1 MTLRIHLK
9 TYYGEKRLAPSKVA
23 ELNALARGAEGPL
36 WGLITLAASCL
47 IATALLLSLFS
58 GPDPGRHVARE
69 IALNHA
75 KAFSPEF
82 QTGSYETLRG
92 RMKKLD
98 FELSKP
104 GRFVDAE
111 MTLLGARYCSL
122 QGSVAAQLKLRDEA
136 GRICTLYEVR
146 GDVPAFDYVG
156 EEMHALSSLSI
167 RLWREG
173 NLLYGLAIPG
183 R

>member
-9 TYYGEKRLAPSKVA
+9 THYGEKRLAPSKVA

-104 GRFVDAE
+104 GRFVDD
-111 MTLLGARYCSL
+111 R
-122 QGSVAAQLKLRDEA
+122 
-136 GRICTLYEVR
+136 
-146 GDVPAFDYVG
+146 
-156 EEMHALSSLSI
+156 SSDL
-167 RLWREG
+167 
-173 NLLYGLAIPG
+173 PG
-183 R
+183 TRPC